1 MDEDEVL
8 EAVRILKA
16 EGHDTSTTSIAEHLR
31 ADEADVEA
39 ALEALHGR
47 HVLYK
52 LVTWWAVGPT
62 PTPDENS
69 DSYRQYQP

>member
-16 EGHDTSTTSIAEHLR
+16 EGHDTSTKSVAERMR
-31 ADEADVEA
+31 ADEAEVET

-52 LVTWWAVGPT
+52 HVTWWAVGGT
-62 PTPDENS
+62 PTPDEKP
-69 DSYRQYQP
+69 DSYRPYQP

>member
-16 EGHDTSTTSIAEHLR
+16 EGHDTSTKSIAERMR
-31 ADEADVEA
+31 ADEAEVET

-47 HVLYK
+47 HDLYK